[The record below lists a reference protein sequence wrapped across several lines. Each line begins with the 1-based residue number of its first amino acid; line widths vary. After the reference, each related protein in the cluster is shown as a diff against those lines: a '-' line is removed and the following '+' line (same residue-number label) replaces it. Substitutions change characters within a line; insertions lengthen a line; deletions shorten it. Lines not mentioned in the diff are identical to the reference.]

1 MKPSDIIPAAA
12 FLLFAVT
19 VFAISFPIPR
29 SQPPRP
35 SAPITTDR

>member
-19 VFAISFPIPR
+19 VFALSFPIPR
-29 SQPPRP
+29 RQSPRP
-35 SAPITTDR
+35 LAPATAAR